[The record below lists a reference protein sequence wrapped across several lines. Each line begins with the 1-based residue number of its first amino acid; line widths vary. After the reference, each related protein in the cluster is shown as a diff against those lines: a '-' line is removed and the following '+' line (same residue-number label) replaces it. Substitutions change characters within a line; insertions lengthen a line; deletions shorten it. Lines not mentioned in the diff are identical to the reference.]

1 MGTKRE
7 YDSGRFD
14 ILGRRIKESG
24 KKRNARAQ
32 EMRTTQ
38 EALDDFQRIA
48 TEFNS
53 EVENAVEFG
62 MNKDAQGLNESAM
75 KAAYFF
81 GLYKKWSSEVEGVSY
96 EDAMQNYA
104 RFRKDYGL
112 GEGHKIRIDPQK
124 MYETIDEESVQQAQ
138 EAIYDV
144 LVENYADRFTEEELN
159 SYHEKVHSYRS
170 GGGESEEEIRER
182 YEQQRRHE
190 EKKRKRRFGKDRKN
204 KGDYEQP
211 QPQTHNGGYEDYD
224 YQDPEPQPQPHG
236 GGNGGGYNDYPDP
249 NPQPNGGGRGG
260 NGGGYDDYPD
270 PDPEPQPHGGG
281 NGGNGGN
288 GGGHDDYDQPDP
300 NPYESG
306 NQGHED
312 YRKRKAR
319 GENIY
324 SQFAKSS
331 STGYRAQQGF
341 GGGNPT
347 RGSGRPTRSKG
358 AFGVIE
364 DLTGLGNRGA
374 FRVTWRP
381 RIGPFVMNM
390 GRNGPA
396 SISADMGPLRYMVWQ
411 RNRGFGAWFSSFDL
425 PSILSFRGNRK

>member
-24 KKRNARAQ
+24 KKRNARAH

-48 TEFNS
+48 TEFNN

-81 GLYKKWSSEVEGVSY
+81 GLYKRWSSEVEGVSC

-112 GEGHKIRIDPQK
+112 GEGHKIRIDSQK
-124 MYETIDEESVQQAQ
+124 MYETIDKESVQQAQ

-159 SYHEKVHSYRS
+159 SYHEKVHSYRN
-170 GGGESEEEIRER
+170 GDGASEEEVRER
-182 YEQQRRHE
+182 YEQQRRRE
-190 EKKRKRRFGKDRKN
+190 EQEGRRRSRGGRRD
-204 KGDYEQP
+204 Q
-211 QPQTHNGGYEDYD
+211 GGYD
-224 YQDPEPQPQPHG
+224 QPQPQPHG
-236 GGNGGGYNDYPDP
+236 GGYEDHDYQDPDPQPHGGG
-249 NPQPNGGGRGG
+249 NGDGRGGNGG
-260 NGGGYDDYPD
+260 NGGGYDDY
-270 PDPEPQPHGGG
+270 
-281 NGGNGGN
+281 
-288 GGGHDDYDQPDP
+288 DQPEP

-306 NQGHED
+306 NQGHGD
-312 YRKRKAR
+312 YRRRKAR

-331 STGYRAQQGF
+331 STGYRAQKGF
-341 GGGNPT
+341 GGGGNPP

-358 AFGVIE
+358 AFGAIE
-364 DLTGLGNRGA
+364 DLTGLGNHGA

-381 RIGPFVMNM
+381 RIGPFIMNM

-396 SISADMGPLRYMVWQ
+396 SVSADVGPLRYMVWQ

-425 PSILSFRGNRK
+425 PSILSFRGNGR